1 MENLPNITQ
10 PPVPPIQVQGP
21 NQPIRGATLG
31 AIPAGAAPAPRPAI
45 QAPDLLI
52 SPHAGKLR
60 EIERKLGAGL
70 EKVSRPSIVAS
81 RINKLLE
88 ERRNR
93 RMDIEEE
100 WLDSYRRYNAEY
112 SGAVRARLLAQPN
125 RSKLF
130 VDLTR
135 MKTDAAHADIMSVL
149 RPPGGEAPWLLKPDE
164 IPETDPMPDGVSAGE
179 VKEDRKKRVRGMAT
193 EIKNQL
199 SDSDFDEGLDMAV
212 LEQCILGTGAMKGPF
227 TMPDT
232 KPRWDMFMDANQ
244 KAVVSYNRPTGYRP
258 AVKYVSIVNCYPDME
273 LMNVQDGDMIEVMP
287 MSRRQFMRLV
297 DAPRINAGAVLR
309 CLREFPEGN
318 YTPLP
323 HIQELRRISRDAWPS
338 VSKMYEVIC
347 YYGEITGNELREA
360 GVDVDDAHLHLSVTA
375 EILISDPYILRIR
388 KHDGPIPYYLFN
400 YRRRATVSP
409 YGKGVPQLVKN
420 SQDAINGAAR
430 FIMDNAA
437 IASGPMVELNMMLMR
452 MQPGQDPTD
461 IHGWKVYTSSHDGHS
476 GKRAVH
482 ITDLPAY
489 TEQFIRIIDLFRR
502 FMDEESG
509 QPSLSTG
516 MTSQGTTK
524 TATGM
529 SILNTNSSKI
539 RNHTVRYVDDQLIE
553 PLIEGMY
560 DWNMRYSVKEW
571 LLVPARVQAIGAQS
585 LMAREIESQRIL
597 SAFQMFM
604 GHPAFKENQAM
615 RSFFRAV
622 GLPADEYA
630 LSDEEMMEQQ
640 AAQQQGAPGQHPN
653 AGAPPMRQNPGPA
666 PGAPPV
672 GQGSGMI

>member
-1 MENLPNITQ
+1 MQ

-21 NQPIRGATLG
+21 APPLTG
-31 AIPAGAAPAPRPAI
+31 PEPAPTPAI

-52 SPHAGKLR
+52 SPHARKLR

-70 EKVSRPSIVAS
+70 LKVSRPSIVAS
-81 RINKLLE
+81 RIKKLLE

-135 MKTDAAHADIMSVL
+135 MKTDAAHADIMDVL
-149 RPPGGEAPWLLKPDE
+149 RPSGGEQPWVLKPDE
-164 IPETDPMPDGVSAGE
+164 IPETAPIPGGAPMSA
-179 VKEDRKKRVRGMAT
+179 VKDELKKRVRGMAT

-199 SDSDFDEGLDMAV
+199 SDSDYEEALDMAV
-212 LEQCILGTGAMKGPF
+212 LEQCILGTGALKGPF

-232 KPRWDMFMDANQ
+232 KPHWDMFLDANN
-244 KAVVSYNRPTGYRP
+244 KAVTSYNQPTGYRP

-309 CLREFPEGN
+309 CLREFPDGN
-318 YTPLP
+318 HTPLP
-323 HIQELRRISRDAWPS
+323 HILELRRIARDSWPS
-338 VSKMYEVIC
+338 VSKLYEVIC
-347 YYGEITGNELREA
+347 YYGEVTGHELREA
-360 GVDVDDAHLHLSVTA
+360 GVDIDDSYLHLSVTA
-375 EILISDPYILRIR
+375 EILICGPYILRIR
-388 KHDGPIPYYLFN
+388 KHEGPIPYYLFN

-409 YGKGVPQLVKN
+409 YGKGVPQLIKN

-461 IHGWKVYTSSHDGHS
+461 LHGWKVYTSSHDGHS

-482 ITDLPAY
+482 VTDLPAY

-509 QPSLSTG
+509 QPSMSTG
-516 MTSQGTTK
+516 MTTQGQPK

-529 SILNTNSSKI
+529 SIQNTNSSKI
-539 RNHTVRYVDDQLIE
+539 KNHTVRYIDDQLIE

-597 SAFQMFM
+597 TAFQVFM
-604 GHPAFKENQAM
+604 GHPSFKENQAM
-615 RSFFRAV
+615 RSLFRAL
-622 GLPADEYA
+622 GLPADEFA
-630 LSDEEMMEQQ
+630 LSDQELADQQ
-640 AAQQQGAPGQHPN
+640 AAQQGAPGQHPN
-653 AGAPPMRQNPGPA
+653 AGGAGYESIPREKNPQFL
-666 PGAPPV
+666 GAPPV
-672 GQGSGMI
+672 GQGSGMIS